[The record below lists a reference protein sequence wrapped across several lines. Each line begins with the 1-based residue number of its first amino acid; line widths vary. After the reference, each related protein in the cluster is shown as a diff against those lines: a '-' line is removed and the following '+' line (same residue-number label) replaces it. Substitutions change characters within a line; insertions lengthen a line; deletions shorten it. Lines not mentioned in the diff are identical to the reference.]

1 MPRRRPDRP
10 YYGLLGVELG
20 ASEAEIKA
28 AYRRLALQY
37 HPDKNPNAD
46 STKVRPRG
54 HLACFGY

>member
-10 YYGLLGVELG
+10 YYGLLGVDMG
-20 ASEAEIKA
+20 AGEGEIKA

-46 STKVRPRG
+46 STKV
-54 HLACFGY
+54 HMVI